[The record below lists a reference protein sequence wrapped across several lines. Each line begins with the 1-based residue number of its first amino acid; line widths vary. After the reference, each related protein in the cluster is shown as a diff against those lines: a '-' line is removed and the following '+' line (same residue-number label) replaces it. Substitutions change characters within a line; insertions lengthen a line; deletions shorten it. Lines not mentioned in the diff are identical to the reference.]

1 MDQCEVDKLGRE
13 TFTQCMSMYHA
24 KVKCEAAGGHK
35 EDFELSSEKFAC
47 RVGGPAFTR
56 MCCKMAHGDDA
67 QGETS
72 VSLKPFQTL
81 DN

>member
-1 MDQCEVDKLGRE
+1 
-13 TFTQCMSMYHA
+13 
-24 KVKCEAAGGHK
+24 
-35 EDFELSSEKFAC
+35 
-47 RVGGPAFTR
+47 VGGPAFTR